1 MPFAMA
7 LTSNSAMPT
16 TPALHAPP
24 HASSPDDHDNQDFAA
39 NLRLA
44 CSYFPSVSL
53 VCRRLELN
61 RTQFNRYLAGT
72 SRPAAHTL
80 RRMGDF
86 FGIEPHEWWLPPAH
100 FSRLL
105 SVRPREAAEAA
116 DDSGHEPVDRGD
128 HLGTLARMMNASAGG
143 LDRYLGAYFEYYH
156 SMSNPGRVLKS
167 LLWLYRHDSGVRYV
181 RIERLAPPGRT
192 AGVERC
198 RYVGS
203 ALLVNERIFLIDA
216 EQFTGNELT
225 QTILFPT
232 YKSRVGRLA
241 GLKLGVSAGSGREPS
256 AARTVLEALGQR
268 IDVRRAL
275 RQCGLLDPAVP
286 GLDPDIVQRID
297 NRDPGSAWHFVGRA

>member
-1 MPFAMA
+1 MPPS
-7 LTSNSAMPT
+7 TSASDESDNTETSA
-16 TPALHAPP
+16 
-24 HASSPDDHDNQDFAA
+24 FAA

-44 CSYFPSVSL
+44 CSYFPSVSV

-72 SRPAAHTL
+72 SRPTPHTL

-86 FGIEPHEWWLPPAH
+86 FGLEPHEWWLPHSQFAQ
-100 FSRLL
+100 LL
-105 SVRPREAAEAA
+105 SIRPHAGTAAEAA
-116 DDSGHEPVDRGD
+116 DDSEAPAPDRGD
-128 HLGTLARMMNASAGG
+128 HLGALAQMARSSASA
-143 LDRYLGAYFEYYH
+143 LDRYLGAWFEYYH

-181 RIERLAPPGRT
+181 RMERLAPPGRT

-198 RYVGS
+198 RYVGV
-203 ALLVNERIFLIDA
+203 ALLVNERIFLIDS

-225 QTILFPT
+225 QTILLPS
-232 YKSRVGRLA
+232 YKNRLGRLG

-268 IDVRRAL
+268 IDMRRAL
-275 RQCGLLDPAVP
+275 RQCGLHEPGHA
-286 GLDPDIVQRID
+286 GLDTDILRRID
-297 NRDPGSAWHFVGRA
+297 NRDCGSDWHFVGRA

>member
-1 MPFAMA
+1 MPASHP
-7 LTSNSAMPT
+7 L
-16 TPALHAPP
+16 P
-24 HASSPDDHDNQDFAA
+24 HAQADTRDDSDTAAFAA

-44 CSYFPSVSL
+44 CSYFPSISV

-72 SRPAAHTL
+72 GRPSAHTL

-86 FGIEPHEWWLPPAH
+86 FGLEPHEWWLPHSH
-100 FSRLL
+100 FARLL
-105 SVRPREAAEAA
+105 SIRPRAPLEAA
-116 DDSGHEPVDRGD
+116 DEVIHEPVDRGD
-128 HLGTLARMMNASAGG
+128 HIGAVARMARASTTG

-156 SMSNPGRVLKS
+156 SMSNPGQVLKS

-181 RIERLAPPGRT
+181 RMERLAPPGRT
-192 AGVERC
+192 VGVARC
-198 RYVGS
+198 RYVGT

-225 QTILFPT
+225 QTILFPS

-275 RQCGLLDPAVP
+275 RQCGLLDPGHVS
-286 GLDPDIVQRID
+286 LDADIVRRID
-297 NRDPGSAWHFVGRA
+297 NRETGSAWHFVGRA